1 MEKMMHLGNDI
12 SILHSPSHRIGL
24 DGVMQWSSP
33 KWTALEDIPDSDELD
48 EWKRNLDPV
57 DFIVCFLKLRSKVYS
72 GKHIKK
78 GDENF
83 RPPCNCNLTLSA
95 CVRVKESRRLKGVC
109 LIFDVVIFVW
119 LFVLLFLKP
128 CMWGEKWLFAIEKI
142 WNTMFFINS
151 YFKIIAAIPNEVL
164 EQFFE
169 D

>member
-78 GDENF
+78 
-83 RPPCNCNLTLSA
+83 
-95 CVRVKESRRLKGVC
+95 RRLK
-109 LIFDVVIFVW
+109 LQAS
-119 LFVLLFLKP
+119 
-128 CMWGEKWLFAIEKI
+128 M
-142 WNTMFFINS
+142 
-151 YFKIIAAIPNEVL
+151 
-164 EQFFE
+164 
-169 D
+169 